1 MKPTFDNLLKWST
14 VLLFLPVTWAWL
26 QPERSSPWLFRACQ
40 VLFLIISLVRLVY
53 RYREPTFD
61 NLLKCLTVLLVL
73 PLIWCCFGPERFSP
87 WLFAACFLS
96 LASCLLLLVYRN
108 RTNKGPGPNGAAQVR
123 PEEG

>member
-14 VLLFLPVTWAWL
+14 VLLILPVTWAYFH
-26 QPERSSPWLFRACQ
+26 PERSSPWLFRACQ

-61 NLLKCLTVLLVL
+61 NLLKCIAVLLVL
-73 PLIWCCFGPERFSP
+73 PVIWSYFRPERFSP
-87 WLFAACFLS
+87 WLSAACLLFL
-96 LASCLLLLVYRN
+96 AICLLLIVYRN
-108 RTNKGPGPNGAAQVR
+108 RTNKGPGPGGTAQVR

>member
-14 VLLFLPVTWAWL
+14 VLLFLPATWAYL

-40 VLFLIISLVRLVY
+40 LLLVAINLVRLVY

-61 NLLKCLTVLLVL
+61 NLLKCIAVLLVL
-73 PLIWCCFGPERFSP
+73 PVIWSYIQPERFSP
-87 WLFAACFLS
+87 WLFPACLLFL
-96 LASCLLLLVYRN
+96 AICLLLIVYRY
-108 RTNKGPGPNGAAQVR
+108 RTKKEPGPGGGAQVR